1 MLNTAV
7 SIRPVLSRAPSR
19 NSARTH
25 QRPAAFPTVPFVI
38 SITLFLIYTAYALRE
53 HDRFGTSGYDLG
65 IFNQAVRSY
74 AEGHLPMSEIRTATA
89 PPGFNAKAYPLLG
102 DHFHP
107 VLAFLAPLYRLAP
120 HVQTLL
126 VAQAALV
133 AVSAYAV
140 ARAAQRHLPHQAW
153 TFTIGLSYG
162 LSWGLQQLIGFDF
175 HEVAFGVPV
184 LALAGS
190 AYLDG
195 RWTKAALWAAA
206 LLLVKE
212 DLGATVAVFGL
223 VLMRHHRKVGLTLCG
238 LTALATAAIVLLVIP
253 AFAPDGRYGYLTQ
266 QCSYGILDGWT
277 AKTATLLALCVITL
291 GLAFRSPFTFLV
303 LPTLFWRLTSSNP
316 AYWGVGL
323 HYSAILMPIVF
334 IALIDVLRRGV
345 RLPLTAPLLVA
356 LLLLSVQ
363 PLRDLTTA
371 EFWRTDARISA
382 AREAVRM
389 IPRNARVAAS
399 NRLSPHLTD
408 RARVYLVADGVLDK
422 VSAVD
427 WIVVD
432 TRETFPAGAAPHVSL
447 QAEEAGWQRV
457 YDREGILVL
466 QRQSP

>member
-1 MLNTAV
+1 MLQPA
-7 SIRPVLSRAPSR
+7 SFIRPVLSRAPSR
-19 NSARTH
+19 NTARTH
-25 QRPAAFPTVPFVI
+25 RRPAAFPTVPLVI

-74 AEGHLPMSEIRTATA
+74 AEGHLPMSEIRSATA
-89 PPGFNAKAYPLLG
+89 PPGFSGKAFPLLG

-107 VLAFLAPLYRLAP
+107 VLAILGPLYCLAP

-126 VAQAALV
+126 VAQAALL
-133 AVSAYAV
+133 AVSAYVV
-140 ARAAQRHLPHQAW
+140 ARAAQRHLPHSAW

-175 HEVAFGVPV
+175 HEVAFGVPI
-184 LALAGS
+184 LALAGF

-195 RWTKAALWAAA
+195 RWTKAALWAAV

-212 DLGATVAVFGL
+212 DLGATAAVFGL
-223 VLMRHHRKVGLTLCG
+223 VLVRHHCKIGLALCG
-238 LTALATAAIVLLVIP
+238 LTAFATAAIGLLVIS

-266 QCSYGILDGWT
+266 QYSYGIFDGWT
-277 AKTATLLALCVITL
+277 VKTATLLALGVITL
-291 GLAFRSPFTFLV
+291 GLAFRSPFAFLL
-303 LPTLFWRLTSSNP
+303 LPTLVWRLASPNP
-316 AYWGVGL
+316 AYWGIGL

-356 LLLLSVQ
+356 LLLLPIQ
-363 PLRDLTTA
+363 PLRDLATA
-371 EFWRTDARISA
+371 EFWRTDARITA
-382 AREAVRM
+382 AREAARL
-389 IPRNARVAAS
+389 IPENARVAAS

-408 RARVYLVADGVLDK
+408 RARVYLVADGVLDG

-427 WIVVD
+427 WLVVD
-432 TRETFPAGAAPHVSL
+432 IRETFPAGAVPHVL
-447 QAEEAGWQRV
+447 VQAEEAGWQRV
-457 YDREGILVL
+457 YSREGMVVL